1 MCRVS
6 VQLRCQEVC
15 SVQLSRQEEEEE
27 EEQEE
32 HRAKDVIMVVVA
44 AVKNWI

>member
-27 EEQEE
+27 EEE
-32 HRAKDVIMVVVA
+32 HRAKDVIMVVAA